1 MIKRTLAVM
10 LAMAVAAVG
19 CGPRGE
25 APKAESTPEAP
36 RVALVLKTLNSPFF
50 IDMERGAQEAAKRL
64 GVNLTVQAAEREV
77 DVDKQ
82 MQIIE
87 NLIQTGIK
95 VLLVTPSGSKEIVP
109 AIAKAN
115 KAGIRVVVVDTR
127 VDPQAAKDAGITVD
141 SYIGSDNYE
150 GGKIAGRYLVEA
162 TGGKA
167 TVGILEGIPGHETGD
182 QRLRGFKD
190 AVKDAKGIKIVA
202 SQTANWERDQG
213 FTVFQNMLEAH
224 PEIDA
229 VFSANDM
236 MALGAV
242 EAIAAKGKTGKIKVV
257 GYDAVEDAKKAIAD
271 GTIVASVAQ
280 FPSEMGRVGVES
292 ADKLLKGETLPAE
305 QLVRIDLVTRDK
317 PAGGSGTA
325 PSAAPSAGAS
335 R

>member
-1 MIKRTLAVM
+1 MMKRTLAVVI
-10 LAMAVAAVG
+10 AIGDPGRRPAGRAAK
-19 CGPRGE
+19 RRRRI
-25 APKAESTPEAP
+25 AAPEAP

-64 GVNLTVQAAEREV
+64 GRQPHRAGGRARGGRRQADADHREP
-77 DVDKQ
+77 DPDRHQ
-82 MQIIE
+82 GAAGDA
-87 NLIQTGIK
+87 LADR
-95 VLLVTPSGSKEIVP
+95 KEIAP

-127 VDPQAAKDAGITVD
+127 VDPQAAKDAGITID

-150 GGKIAGRYLVEA
+150 GGKIAGNYLLQA

-167 TVGILEGIPGHETGD
+167 NVGVLEGIPGHETGD

-257 GYDAVEDAKKAIAD
+257 GYDAVEDAKKAIAE

-280 FPSEMGRVGVES
+280 FPSRDGPRGR
-292 ADKLLKGETLPAE
+292 GERGQAAQGPA
-305 QLVRIDLVTRDK
+305 RAR
-317 PAGGSGTA
+317 G
-325 PSAAPSAGAS
+325 AARAHRPRHEGAS
-335 R
+335 RPARRREAKQ